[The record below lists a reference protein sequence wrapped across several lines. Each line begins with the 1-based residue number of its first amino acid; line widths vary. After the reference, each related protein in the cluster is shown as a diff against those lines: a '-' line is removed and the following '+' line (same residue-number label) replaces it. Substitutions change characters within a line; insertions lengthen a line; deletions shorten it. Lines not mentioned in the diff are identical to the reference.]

1 VKKLVAVSAGSAALA
16 TMGFL
21 FAGHASSDTLDVT
34 GITYAQAVQVLKSQ
48 GYMVEFQGSV
58 GGDVPQSQCVVASQK
73 MLPHGWV
80 SVMLNCTRAAQA
92 VLPAANPNAPVV
104 GGNGVTTV
112 KATPVAPP
120 PQELAPQ
127 PPPFPGGNPVS

>member
-1 VKKLVAVSAGSAALA
+1 
-16 TMGFL
+16 MGFL

-34 GITYAQAVQVLKSQ
+34 GITYGQAVQVLKSQ

>member
-1 VKKLVAVSAGSAALA
+1 MKKVVAFSAGSAALA

-48 GYMVEFQGSV
+48 GYMIEFGGSV
-58 GGDVPQSQCVVASQK
+58 GDAVPQSQCVVESQK
-73 MLPHGWV
+73 VLPQGWV
-80 SVMLNCTRAAQA
+80 SVMLNCTKAAQA
-92 VLPAANPNAPVV
+92 ALPAANPNAPVV

-112 KATPVAPP
+112 KATPVPMPPANAPP
-120 PQELAPQ
+120 P
-127 PPPFPGGNPVS
+127 PPAWPGT